1 MEESIL
7 DSVKKLLGIDKDV
20 ADFDTDLIIHINSV
34 FTILYQLGVGPST
47 PFVIEDGSKTWGDFL
62 SDEST
67 ISLVKSYM
75 YLKVRLLFDITTLTS
90 GQVEAFKNQ
99 IAEFEARL
107 NYMVDPKMP
116 PLEEGES

>member
-7 DSVKKLLGIDKDV
+7 LSLKKLLGIDKEV
-20 ADFDTDLIIHINSV
+20 TDFDTDLIIHINSV

-47 PFVIEDGSKTWGDFL
+47 PFVITGETETWKDFL
-62 SDEST
+62 NDESM
-67 ISLVKSYM
+67 IALVKSYM
-75 YLKVRLLFDITTLTS
+75 YLKVRLVFDITTLTS
-90 GQVEAFKNQ
+90 GQVDAFKNQ

-116 PLEEGES
+116 PLKEEES

>member
-20 ADFDTDLIIHINSV
+20 TDFDTDLIIHINSV

-47 PFVIEDGSKTWGDFL
+47 PFAIEDGSKTWGDFL
-62 SDEST
+62 SDASM